1 MALFSVSLHLPPPGL
16 KLQVLLLNSGPAA
29 HHLKVNIRETSVAR
43 KVSLLYFGSWQL
55 GEKAD
60 LCPKA
65 NHPSIDQGTRAFKG
79 EFQGCMVKG
88 KGLHSETKQ
97 SALTDI
103 LKLVMQ
109 WSDQHHLDYFK
120 YI

>member
-1 MALFSVSLHLPPPGL
+1 M
-16 KLQVLLLNSGPAA
+16 
-29 HHLKVNIRETSVAR
+29 
-43 KVSLLYFGSWQL
+43 LYFGSWQL

-79 EFQGCMVKG
+79 EFQGYIDGG
-88 KGLHSETKQ
+88 KGLHTETAA
-97 SALTDI
+97 SAVTVI

-109 WSDQHHLDYFK
+109 WSDQHPVNCFTYS
-120 YI
+120 